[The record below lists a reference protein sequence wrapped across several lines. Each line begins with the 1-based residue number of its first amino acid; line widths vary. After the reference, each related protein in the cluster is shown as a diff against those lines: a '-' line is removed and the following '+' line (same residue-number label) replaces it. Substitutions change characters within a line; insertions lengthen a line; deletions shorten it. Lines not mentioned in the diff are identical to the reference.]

1 LIENIGFLYSMMCKL
16 RSKGYNVVVVG
27 KAFDDDLYAY
37 VVDRVEEEK
46 IVYNGLDVMVIS
58 RFNNIE
64 GFEKMNWY
72 MQSVDGEI
80 IIEVVETIK
89 KYMRMA

>member
-1 LIENIGFLYSMMCKL
+1 M
-16 RSKGYNVVVVG
+16 
-27 KAFDDDLYAY
+27 AY
-37 VVDRVEEEK
+37 MLMQVDRVEEEK

-58 RFNNIE
+58 RLNNIE

-80 IIEVVETIK
+80 IIEAVETIK
-89 KYMRMA
+89 KYMRMAQNV